1 MYQIFLKNV
10 NDIDFNEE
18 TYIYAFNIYYFL
30 FHSGKVTSV
39 YKQVFVPCLK
49 SWWWYINQFN
59 LCHCVYLMF
68 SADDIVTVIVSY
80 RSTNK
85 CNPSLYKYSVS
96 SFYLCLVL
104 YYIHVYF
111 YTFNCERGLRS
122 MLEMISVLSMLWFSC
137 LILYLRVHNF

>member
-1 MYQIFLKNV
+1 
-10 NDIDFNEE
+10 
-18 TYIYAFNIYYFL
+18 
-30 FHSGKVTSV
+30 
-39 YKQVFVPCLK
+39 
-49 SWWWYINQFN
+49 
-59 LCHCVYLMF
+59 MF

-122 MLEMISVLSMLWFSC
+122 MLEMISVLSMLLFTC
-137 LILYLRVHNF
+137 LILYLRVPVHNF